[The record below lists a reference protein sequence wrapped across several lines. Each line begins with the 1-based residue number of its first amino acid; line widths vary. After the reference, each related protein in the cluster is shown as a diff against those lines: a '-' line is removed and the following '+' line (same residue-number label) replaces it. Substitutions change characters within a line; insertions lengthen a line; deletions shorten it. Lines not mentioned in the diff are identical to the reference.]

1 MLKTINYTSQFKKD
15 VEKAQRQDRNLR
27 KLQEV
32 IELLVSNSPLPAKLK
47 DHKLLGKYKGRREC
61 HLEPDF
67 LLIYLVKDEEL
78 FLERLR
84 AHSELFKY

>member
-15 VEKAQRQDRNLR
+15 IEKAQRQSKLK

-47 DHKLLGKYKGRREC
+47 DHKLMGIYKGRREC

-78 FLERLR
+78 FLERLGT
-84 AHSELFKY
+84 HSELFK